1 MKKTERDD
9 KIKEKKT
16 ELDQLI
22 KNAKLKH
29 KMKNQYDEVNVN
41 KKDLKIPGEINVDE
55 DLNLEKIDY
64 NDTNLTDDIENI
76 KILHSHESIEKIL
89 FEINDTASNN
99 KITSESTA
107 FVQNNEMGP
116 DIEDKND
123 DYTKTIKENTKYFK
137 TQDNLVNDQVFY

>member
-41 KKDLKIPGEINVDE
+41 KKI
-55 DLNLEKIDY
+55 
-64 NDTNLTDDIENI
+64 
-76 KILHSHESIEKIL
+76 
-89 FEINDTASNN
+89 
-99 KITSESTA
+99 
-107 FVQNNEMGP
+107 
-116 DIEDKND
+116 
-123 DYTKTIKENTKYFK
+123 
-137 TQDNLVNDQVFY
+137 